1 MKLARTLALL
11 ATLATASLGT
21 TTTTAAAPGITDDR
35 ILIGQSA
42 PLSGPAQALGT
53 EMRAGAQ
60 LYFDMVNAQGG
71 VNGRKIELLTLD
83 DGYEPARTTENTRK
97 LLNETQVFALF
108 GYVGTPTSAAA
119 LPLVTEAQVPFIAAY
134 TGAELLRTP
143 HHPQVFNIRA
153 SYFDETEHI
162 VNQLVTTGVRN
173 IAVFYQNDAYG
184 KAGLEGV
191 ERAMSR
197 RNLKVSAT
205 ATVERNTTD
214 VAAAAKSLL
223 AVKPDAIIQ
232 ISAYKSCAA
241 LIREMK
247 KAGSAS
253 QFYNVSFVGSQAL
266 ADELGDDGVGV
277 VISQVVPFPWSGTD
291 SVVRQYQQL
300 AQKAGIE
307 RYSFTAL
314 EGFIAAKVLVE
325 GLRRSGKAPTRN
337 DLVTALESMQN
348 YDAGGFRVNFAPDS
362 HNGSN
367 FVELTILSRNGR
379 FVR

>member
-1 MKLARTLALL
+1 MKLARTLGLL
-11 ATLATASLGT
+11 ATLAASSLGAVAST
-21 TTTTAAAPGITDDR
+21 PGITDDR
-35 ILIGQSA
+35 IVLGQSA

-71 VNGRKIELLTLD
+71 VNGRKVELITLD
-83 DGYEPARTTENTRK
+83 DGYEPTRTVDNTKK
-97 LLNETQVFALF
+97 LLGEAQVFALF

-119 LPLVTEAQVPFIAAY
+119 LPLVNEAQVPFVGAY
-134 TGAELLRTP
+134 TGAELLRAP
-143 HHPQVFNIRA
+143 HNRQVFNIRA

-277 VISQVVPFPWSGTD
+277 VISQVVPFPWSGTET
-291 SVVRQYQQL
+291 VVRQYQQL
-300 AQKAGIE
+300 AQQAGAE

-337 DLVTALESMQN
+337 DLVNALEGLQN
-348 YDAGGFRVNFAPDS
+348 YDVGGFRVNFAPGN

-367 FVELTILSRNGR
+367 FVEFTILSRNGR
-379 FVR
+379 FLR